1 VDCNKIAREFI
12 PGETDGSFDLTN
24 ELISH
29 GEGLVILT
37 SDLPLLR
44 ALSGKVEHLYA
55 ELTPGPGVHELLKNA
70 RAMGIPPVATNRVHF
85 LAKEDYSLHCLLRAI
100 DLNTTLSR
108 LLESEVEPESAWL
121 KTPKAMEEYF
131 FFCPEA
137 ILNTQVIA
145 EQCDWTPQFPM
156 VVPQFEG
163 MTPDQTCE
171 RLREEAYKGA
181 AKRYGEIT
189 PAVRERLEYEL
200 DMIRRMNF
208 ASIFLVVQDI
218 VKQSP
223 RTCGRG
229 SAAASIVSYCLEI
242 THVEPLRH
250 KLYFERFLNPGR
262 KDPPDIDVD
271 FAWDERDAVLDY
283 VFRKYGNDH
292 TAMISNHVT
301 FQPRAAIHEVAKVY
315 GLPET
320 EITAVTKK
328 MSGYWD
334 DHVDDVMKNPSLRY
348 HDFDP
353 PWPEILQ
360 VAQRLHDIPRHLSVH
375 CGGVIITPG
384 PVWDHVPVQR
394 AVKPV
399 NIIHWE
405 KDQAEDAGLVK
416 IDLLGNRSLGV
427 IRDALMMIE
436 INGGPRIE
444 FARWNPIDDEATQEL
459 IAKGDTM
466 GVFYIESPA
475 TRLLEKKARVGDFEH
490 AVLHSSIIRPAANP
504 YIHLYLERL
513 KGKPYEPLHPLL
525 NDILGETYGIM
536 IYQEDVSKV
545 AMALAGF
552 DSIEADELRK
562 ILSKKH
568 KQKRLMDLQRKFV
581 QGALD
586 RSVKQ
591 DAIRAVWEMILSFA
605 GYSFCKP
612 HSASFALVS
621 FKSAWLRAHYP
632 AEFMAAVI
640 SNQGGFY
647 STFAYMSES
656 RRMGLAILPPDI
668 NSSRVRWWGKD
679 RAIRVGFM
687 QIKGLTTKA
696 MERVMA
702 ERNGGGPFATFDDFL
717 RRAGLDPSDTKALIK
732 AGAFDALEGRERR
745 AGMMWKM
752 TVEENFTT
760 ETQRTQR
767 NKSVRSVSSVISAMQ
782 TTVGWHASGQRLLL
796 DEACCETADMLR
808 CVNTTHQKHAPH
820 RPALKDGATS
830 TNKAPWKGTRQSV
843 IGVVSNLNTAPFM
856 GVSIDV
862 AHRFSGGRSEEI
874 SVPAG
879 IEAKRFST
887 GAVEQQLAAAARPPG
902 NEFPGYRPSVQKDE
916 KNIRQLTDRMVAV
929 REFIPGQNGRG
940 GETLPLFDTR
950 PAGLPAMPPYD
961 EKTRLRQEQESFGFL
976 ISRHPLEL
984 YADRLRGLGLVSSR
998 DLDRHIGKRIR
1009 MVGWLL
1015 TGKIVSTKNKELM
1028 EFLTF
1033 EDLDG
1038 LIEAVFFPRVYD
1050 RYCHMLSR
1058 TRPFILRGLVEEDH
1072 GAVTLTVEEMR
1083 YL

>member
-1 VDCNKIAREFI
+1 
-12 PGETDGSFDLTN
+12 
-24 ELISH
+24 
-29 GEGLVILT
+29 
-37 SDLPLLR
+37 
-44 ALSGKVEHLYA
+44 
-55 ELTPGPGVHELLKNA
+55 
-70 RAMGIPPVATNRVHF
+70 
-85 LAKEDYSLHCLLRAI
+85 
-100 DLNTTLSR
+100 
-108 LLESEVEPESAWL
+108 
-121 KTPKAMEEYF
+121 
-131 FFCPEA
+131 
-137 ILNTQVIA
+137 
-145 EQCDWTPQFPM
+145 
-156 VVPQFEG
+156 
-163 MTPDQTCE
+163 
-171 RLREEAYKGA
+171 
-181 AKRYGEIT
+181 
-189 PAVRERLEYEL
+189 
-200 DMIRRMNF
+200 
-208 ASIFLVVQDI
+208 
-218 VKQSP
+218 
-223 RTCGRG
+223 
-229 SAAASIVSYCLEI
+229 
-242 THVEPLRH
+242 
-250 KLYFERFLNPGR
+250 
-262 KDPPDIDVD
+262 
-271 FAWDERDAVLDY
+271 
-283 VFRKYGNDH
+283 
-292 TAMISNHVT
+292 MISNHVT

-315 GLPET
+315 GLPEA

-427 IRDALMMIE
+427 IRDSLMMIE

-444 FARWNPIDDEATQEL
+444 FAKWNPIDDAATQEL

-504 YIHLYLERL
+504 YIHMYLERL

-525 NDILGETYGIM
+525 SDLLGETYGIM

-552 DSIEADELRK
+552 DSVEADELRK

-568 KQKRLMDLQRKFV
+568 KLKRLMDLQRKFV

-586 RSVKQ
+586 RGVGR
-591 DAIRAVWEMILSFA
+591 DAIKAIWEMILSFA

-647 STFAYMSES
+647 STFAYISES
-656 RRMGLAILPPDI
+656 RRMGLTVLPPDI
-668 NSSRVRWWGKD
+668 NDSHVRWWGKD
-679 RAIRVGFM
+679 RSLRVGFM
-687 QIKGLTTKA
+687 QIKGLTQKA
-696 MERVMA
+696 MERILG
-702 ERNGGGPFATFDDFL
+702 ERGRDGPFLNFNDFL
-717 RRAGLDPSDTKALIK
+717 SRANLDPSDIKALIK
-732 AGAFDALEGRERR
+732 AGAFDALEGADHR
-745 AGMMWKM
+745 AGMMWRM
-752 TVEENFTT
+752 TVEEN
-760 ETQRTQR
+760 EGMVERR
-767 NKSVRSVSSVISAMQ
+767 LAV
-782 TTVGWHASGQRLLL
+782 AS
-796 DEACCETADMLR
+796 
-808 CVNTTHQKHAPH
+808 H
-820 RPALKDGATS
+820 PALKDGATPA
-830 TNKAPWKGTRQSV
+830 NQAPLKGAQEARFTGLEDFSA
-843 IGVVSNLNTAPFM
+843 LPFPARDP
-856 GVSIDV
+856 S
-862 AHRFSGGRSEEI
+862 RGR
-874 SVPAG
+874 A
-879 IEAKRFST
+879 
-887 GAVEQQLAAAARPPG
+887 
-902 NEFPGYRPSVQKDE
+902 
-916 KNIRQLTDRMVAV
+916 
-929 REFIPGQNGRG
+929 GRG
-940 GETLPLFDTR
+940 AGDTLSLFPTR

-961 EKTRLRQEQESFGFL
+961 DKTLLRQEQESFGFL

-984 YADRLRGLGLVSSR
+984 YADRLKSLGLVSSR
-998 DLDRHIGKRIR
+998 DLDLHVGKRIQV
-1009 MVGWLL
+1009 VGWLL
-1015 TGKIVSTKNKELM
+1015 TGKIVSTKKKELM

-1038 LIEAVFFPRVYD
+1038 LIEAVFFPKVYD

-1058 TRPFILRGLVEEDH
+1058 TKPFLLTGKVEEDH
-1072 GAVTLTVEEMR
+1072 GALTLTVEEVR
-1083 YL
+1083 EVRIIQRL